1 MQILNLLENSF
12 DKAAARVKLEL
23 FLFPLIIIASLI
35 YFLEQTKVEE
45 PKRSLFSSD
54 IFIQKKSMEKPLI
67 EVIKDIETYLEKNS
81 IQLIDISNIDEKI
94 QLQVNASTLLNL
106 KLLDYIEQYN
116 SFTSIKTLRLTNN
129 SLLLS
134 ISFDKSYI
142 KKSNK
147 ETKLELAYLEKHIAA
162 SKKYSL
168 KAIVG
173 NEVLINEKWLSLG
186 DKVNKDFKVEKIN
199 KNSVVIKS
207 ETIQIELRL
216 YNETI

>member
-12 DKAAARVKLEL
+12 EKAATRVKLEL

-35 YFLEQTKVEE
+35 YFLEQTKVGESE
-45 PKRSLFSSD
+45 KNLFSSN
-54 IFIQKKSMEKPLI
+54 IFIQKKSMNKSLI

-106 KLLDYIEQYN
+106 KLLDYIEHYN
-116 SFTSIKTLRLTNN
+116 NFSSIKTLKLTDD
-129 SLLLS
+129 SLHVI
-134 ISFDKSYI
+134 ISFDKSFI
-142 KKSNK
+142 KTSNK
-147 ETKLELAYLEKHIAA
+147 ESKLELAYLEKHIIA
-162 SKKYSL
+162 SKKYTL

-173 NEVLINEKWLSLG
+173 NEVLINEKWISLG
-186 DKVNKDFKVEKIN
+186 EKVNKDFKVEKIN
-199 KNSVVIKS
+199 RNSVVIKS

>member
-12 DKAAARVKLEL
+12 EKAATRVKLEL

-35 YFLEQTKVEE
+35 YFLEQTKVKES
-45 PKRSLFSSD
+45 KRSLFSSN
-54 IFIQKKSMEKPLI
+54 IFIQKKSMDKSLI

-106 KLLDYIEQYN
+106 KLLDYIEHYN
-116 SFTSIKTLRLTNN
+116 NFSSIKTLRLTDD
-129 SLLLS
+129 SLLLT
-134 ISFDKSYI
+134 ISFDKSFI
-142 KKSNK
+142 KTSNK
-147 ETKLELAYLEKHIAA
+147 ESKLELAYLEKHISA
-162 SKKYSL
+162 SKKYTL

-186 DKVNKDFKVEKIN
+186 EKVNKDFKVEKIN
-199 KNSVVIKS
+199 RNSAVIKS

>member
-12 DKAAARVKLEL
+12 EKAATRVKLEL

-35 YFLEQTKVEE
+35 YFLEQTKVGESE
-45 PKRSLFSSD
+45 RNLFSSN
-54 IFIQKKSMEKPLI
+54 IFIQKKSMDKSLI
-67 EVIKDIETYLEKNS
+67 EVIKDIEAYLEKNS
-81 IQLIDISNIDEKI
+81 IQLIDISNIDDKI

-106 KLLDYIEQYN
+106 KLLDYIEHYN
-116 SFTSIKTLRLTNN
+116 NFSSIKTLKLTDD
-129 SLLLS
+129 SLLLT
-134 ISFDKSYI
+134 ISFDKSFI
-142 KKSNK
+142 KTSNK
-147 ETKLELAYLEKHIAA
+147 ESKLELAYLEKHISA
-162 SKKYSL
+162 SKKYTL

-186 DKVNKDFKVEKIN
+186 EKVNKDFKVEKIN
-199 KNSVVIKS
+199 RNSAVIKS

>member
-12 DKAAARVKLEL
+12 EKAATRVKLEL

-35 YFLEQTKVEE
+35 YFLEQTKVGESE
-45 PKRSLFSSD
+45 RNLFSSN
-54 IFIQKKSMEKPLI
+54 IFIQKKSMDKSLI
-67 EVIKDIETYLEKNS
+67 EVIKDIETYLEKNY

-94 QLQVNASTLLNL
+94 QLQVNASILLNL
-106 KLLDYIEQYN
+106 KLLDYIEHYN
-116 SFTSIKTLRLTNN
+116 NFSSIKTLKLTDD
-129 SLLLS
+129 SLHVT
-134 ISFDKSYI
+134 ISFDKSFI
-142 KKSNK
+142 KNSKKAS
-147 ETKLELAYLEKHIAA
+147 KLELAYLEKHISA

-186 DKVNKDFKVEKIN
+186 EKVNKDFKVEKIN
-199 KNSVVIKS
+199 RNSAVIKS

>member
-12 DKAAARVKLEL
+12 EKAATRVKLEL

-35 YFLEQTKVEE
+35 YFLEQTKVGESE
-45 PKRSLFSSD
+45 RNLFSSN
-54 IFIQKKSMEKPLI
+54 IFIQKKSMDKSLI
-67 EVIKDIETYLEKNS
+67 EIIKDIETYLEKNS

-106 KLLDYIEQYN
+106 KLLDYIEHYN
-116 SFTSIKTLRLTNN
+116 NFSSIKTLKLTDD
-129 SLLLS
+129 SLHVT
-134 ISFDKSYI
+134 ISFDKSFI
-142 KKSNK
+142 KNSNK
-147 ETKLELAYLEKHIAA
+147 ESKLELAYLEKHIST

-173 NEVLINEKWLSLG
+173 NEVLINEKWISLG
-186 DKVNKDFKVEKIN
+186 EKVNKDFKVEKIN
-199 KNSVVIKS
+199 RNSAVIKS

>member
-12 DKAAARVKLEL
+12 EKAATRVKLEL

-35 YFLEQTKVEE
+35 YFLEQTKIGESE
-45 PKRSLFSSD
+45 RNLFSSN
-54 IFIQKKSMEKPLI
+54 IFIQKKSMDKSLI

-81 IQLIDISNIDEKI
+81 IQLIDISNIDDKI

-106 KLLDYIEQYN
+106 KLLDYIEHYN
-116 SFTSIKTLRLTNN
+116 NFSSIKTLKLTDD
-129 SLLLS
+129 SLLLT
-134 ISFDKSYI
+134 IRFDKSFI
-142 KKSNK
+142 KNSKKAS
-147 ETKLELAYLEKHIAA
+147 KLELAYLEKHISA

-186 DKVNKDFKVEKIN
+186 EKVNKDFKVEKIN
-199 KNSVVIKS
+199 RNSAVIKS

>member
-12 DKAAARVKLEL
+12 DKAATRVKLEL

-45 PKRSLFSSD
+45 SKRSLFSSD

-67 EVIKDIETYLEKNS
+67 EVIKDIEAYLEENS

-94 QLQVNASTLLNL
+94 QLQVNASTLANL
-106 KLLDYIEQYN
+106 KLLDYIEHYN
-116 SFTSIKTLRLTNN
+116 SFTSIKTLRLANN

-147 ETKLELAYLEKHIAA
+147 ETKLELAYLEKHITA

-199 KNSVVIKS
+199 RNSAVIKS

>member
-12 DKAAARVKLEL
+12 EKAATRVKLEL

-35 YFLEQTKVEE
+35 YFLEQTKIGESE
-45 PKRSLFSSD
+45 RNLFSSN
-54 IFIQKKSMEKPLI
+54 IFIQKKSMDKSLI

-106 KLLDYIEQYN
+106 KLLDYIEHYN
-116 SFTSIKTLRLTNN
+116 NFSSIKTLRLTDD
-129 SLLLS
+129 SLLLT
-134 ISFDKSYI
+134 ISFDKSFI
-142 KKSNK
+142 KTSNK
-147 ETKLELAYLEKHIAA
+147 ESKLELAYLEKHISA
-162 SKKYSL
+162 SKKYTL

-186 DKVNKDFKVEKIN
+186 EKVNKDFKVEKIN
-199 KNSVVIKS
+199 RNSAVIKS

>member
-12 DKAAARVKLEL
+12 EKAATRVKLEL

-35 YFLEQTKVEE
+35 YFLEQTKVGESE
-45 PKRSLFSSD
+45 RNLFSSN
-54 IFIQKKSMEKPLI
+54 IFIQKKSMDKSLI

-106 KLLDYIEQYN
+106 KLLDYIEHYN
-116 SFTSIKTLRLTNN
+116 NFSSIKTLKLTDD
-129 SLLLS
+129 SLLLT
-134 ISFDKSYI
+134 ISFDKSFI
-142 KKSNK
+142 KTSNK
-147 ETKLELAYLEKHIAA
+147 ESKLELAYLEKHISA
-162 SKKYSL
+162 SKKYTL

-186 DKVNKDFKVEKIN
+186 EKVNKDFKVEKIN
-199 KNSVVIKS
+199 RNSAVIKS